1 MLRSCSWPLEG
12 KVPIKLLWTTDST
25 KNIVVSLNRFKVLR
39 KKNKKTTLL
48 CHFKW
53 KQFLSRP
60 FKIKPSS
67 LVGILIILSSDH
79 VVSLGHV
86 NTKTSAVN
94 PPPGLSSL
102 EQLRLYVFHLFVTKV
117 FPQAVSPPRSAW
129 LRSKPVSNFL
139 LSLPVSQ
146 PSLLFYTP
154 QELVWARS
162 GWRGSVK

>member
-1 MLRSCSWPLEG
+1 MLLSCSWPLEG
-12 KVPIKLLWTTDST
+12 KVPIKFPWTTDST
-25 KNIVVSLNRFKVLR
+25 KTFVVWLKRFKLLR

-53 KQFLSRP
+53 KQFLSRL

-67 LVGILIILSSDH
+67 LVGILIILLSDH

-117 FPQAVSPPRSAW
+117 FSRRPFSLLARPDSAPN
-129 LRSKPVSNFL
+129 LSATSYYLFL
-139 LSLPVSQ
+139 FLSLCC
-146 PSLLFYTP
+146 FFI
-154 QELVWARS
+154 RH
-162 GWRGSVK
+162 RN